1 LDIKVYGNTNIGRV
15 RKNNEDAYGI
25 YPDLSLFI
33 VADGLGGHAGGEV
46 ASRLAVE
53 TIKDGLVS
61 TESYR
66 SSAEITERIIEA
78 IKGAN
83 NRIIQRASM
92 MYDLKGM
99 GTTVVVVKLEE
110 DNAMIAHVGD
120 SRMYLIRKN
129 KITQITKDHTVV
141 EEYIRLGLL
150 TLQEALYHPNR
161 HMLSRALGVSY
172 DIDVDVADI
181 QIAEGDIIIL
191 CTDGLTNMLSEKE
204 ILSAITELMPSPE
217 KITDRLIT
225 LANNHGGIDNIT
237 VITICIEQNNKGG

>member
-1 LDIKVYGNTNIGRV
+1 MNIKVNGNTHTGRV

-61 TESYR
+61 SESFR
-66 SSAEITERIIEA
+66 SSVEITDRIIEA

-83 NRIIQRASM
+83 NRIIQRASI

-99 GTTVVVVKLEE
+99 GTTIVVAKFEE
-110 DNAMIAHVGD
+110 YKALIAHVGD
-120 SRMYLIRKN
+120 SRMYLIREN
-129 KITQITKDHTVV
+129 NITQVTRDHTVV
-141 EEYIRLGLL
+141 EEYVRLGLL
-150 TLQEALYHPNR
+150 TLQDALYHPNR
-161 HMLSRALGVSY
+161 HMLSRALGISN
-172 DIDVDVADI
+172 DIEIDVTDI
-181 QIAEGDIIIL
+181 QIAEGDTFIL

-204 ILSAITELMPSPE
+204 ILSAITELRPSPE

-237 VITICIEQNNKGG
+237 VITICVEQSNKGE

>member
-237 VITICIEQNNKGG
+237 VITICVDS

>member
-1 LDIKVYGNTNIGRV
+1 MDIKVYGNTNIGRV

-66 SSAEITERIIEA
+66 PSVEIKDRIIEA
-78 IKGAN
+78 IRGAN
-83 NRIIQRASM
+83 DRIIQQANI

-237 VITICIEQNNKGG
+237 VITICVDS

>member
-1 LDIKVYGNTNIGRV
+1 MEIKVYGNTNIGRV

-53 TIKDGLVS
+53 TIRDGLVS

-66 SSAEITERIIEA
+66 PSVEIKDGIIEA
-78 IKGAN
+78 IRGAN
-83 NRIIQRASM
+83 DRIIQQANI

-237 VITICIEQNNKGG
+237 VITICVDS

>member
-1 LDIKVYGNTNIGRV
+1 MDIKVYGNTNIGRV

-120 SRMYLIRKN
+120 SRMYLIRGN
-129 KITQITKDHTVV
+129 NITQVTRDHTVV

-237 VITICIEQNNKGG
+237 VITICVDS

>member
-1 LDIKVYGNTNIGRV
+1 MEIKVYGNTNIGRV

>member
-1 LDIKVYGNTNIGRV
+1 MDIKVYGNTNIGRV

>member
-1 LDIKVYGNTNIGRV
+1 LEIKVYGNTNIGRV

-237 VITICIEQNNKGG
+237 VITICVDS

>member
-1 LDIKVYGNTNIGRV
+1 MKVYGNTNIGRV

>member
-1 LDIKVYGNTNIGRV
+1 MEIKVYGNTNIGRV

-237 VITICIEQNNKGG
+237 VITICVDS

>member
-1 LDIKVYGNTNIGRV
+1 MEIKVYGNTNIGRV

-66 SSAEITERIIEA
+66 PSVEIKDGIIEA
-78 IKGAN
+78 IRGAN
-83 NRIIQRASM
+83 DRIIQQANI

-237 VITICIEQNNKGG
+237 VITICVDS

>member
-1 LDIKVYGNTNIGRV
+1 
-15 RKNNEDAYGI
+15 
-25 YPDLSLFI
+25 
-33 VADGLGGHAGGEV
+33 
-46 ASRLAVE
+46 
-53 TIKDGLVS
+53 
-61 TESYR
+61 
-66 SSAEITERIIEA
+66 
-78 IKGAN
+78 
-83 NRIIQRASM
+83 

>member
-1 LDIKVYGNTNIGRV
+1 MEIKVYGNTNIGRV

-66 SSAEITERIIEA
+66 PSVEIKDRIIEA
-78 IKGAN
+78 IRGAN
-83 NRIIQRASM
+83 DRIIQQANI

-237 VITICIEQNNKGG
+237 VITICVDS